1 MKVTELSVENFKRI
15 TSVAVKL
22 KPHVTEISGANGA
35 GKTSYIDA
43 LWVLLKGKKVAPA
56 EPIRKGAERCRIR
69 GRIGEYMVTRI
80 FKRTRTDEVTTEL
93 RIERDNESMPPTE
106 AFMRTLI
113 GDHML
118 DPGDFI
124 DLTSDQKF
132 DVFRSFVPG
141 VDFKAITNQNRQDYD
156 RRTDVNRM
164 AKEARAAAHMI
175 SVPEGTPTAQIDR
188 TTLVQQLQEAGD
200 GNAAIERRRAN
211 REKCLGQI
219 TELKAVHAGAAD
231 RAQAYADEVDGALQ
245 KRVQEILADIE
256 RLQLA
261 LEVAKRQAGEDIRR
275 RCEEITN
282 QAELALEQAAD
293 LQARLDGAGPLPE
306 VVDTQAL
313 VQTIREAELANENVV
328 KLQTREKH
336 EKTADRYEAE
346 AAELTGKMDA
356 REKAKQDA
364 IAAAKLPVPGI
375 TFGDGEV
382 FLDGVPFDQAST
394 AQKFRVGVAIA
405 VAKNPTLRLV
415 WVRDASLLD
424 DHSYELIGK
433 LAAEFDC
440 QILLETVRAI
450 GKDAI
455 VLEDGRVKETAA
467 AEAVPA

>member
-132 DVFRSFVPG
+132 DVFRSFVPD
-141 VDFKAITNQNRQDYD
+141 VDFKAIANQNRQDYE

-175 SVPEGTPTAQIDR
+175 SVPEGTPSVQIDR
-188 TTLVQQLQEAGD
+188 AQLIVELQEAGD
-200 GNAAIERRRAN
+200 ANALTERRRSN
-211 REKCLGQI
+211 REKVVAQI
-219 TELKAVHAGAAD
+219 TELRAKHASANERFNTYATERQATCNARVDELLAEMERLKTAIETTKRIAEEEMLERSRQIAVDAVNALTE
-231 RAQAYADEVDGALQ
+231 ADELQ
-245 KRVQEILADIE
+245 GK
-256 RLQLA
+256 
-261 LEVAKRQAGEDIRR
+261 
-275 RCEEITN
+275 
-282 QAELALEQAAD
+282 
-293 LQARLDGAGPLPE
+293 LDAAGPLPE
-306 VVDTQAL
+306 AVDTVAIAQR
-313 VQTIREAELANENVV
+313 IREADAANENVV

-336 EKTADRYEAE
+336 IKTADRYDDES
-346 AAELTGKMDA
+346 AELTSRMEA

-364 IAAAKLPVPGI
+364 IAAAKLPVAGI

-382 FLDGVPFDQAST
+382 LLDGVPFDQAST

-424 DHSYELIGK
+424 DNSYELIGK

-455 VLEDGRVKETAA
+455 VLEDGHIKEAAA

>member
-15 TSVAVKL
+15 TSVAVRL
-22 KPHVTEISGANGA
+22 KPHVTEISGPNGA

-80 FKRTRTDEVTTEL
+80 FKRVKSGEITTEL

-106 AFMRTLI
+106 AFMRSLI

-124 DLTSDQKF
+124 GLKADEKF
-132 DVFRSFVPG
+132 DVFRSFVPN
-141 VDFKAITNQNRQDYD
+141 VDFKTIANQNRQDYD

-175 SVPEGTPTAQIDR
+175 SVPEGTPAAQVDR
-188 TTLVQQLQEAGD
+188 AALVQQLQEAGD
-200 GNAAIERRRAN
+200 ANALTERRRSNREKVVAQIEQLRAQHASADERFKIFVTERQATCDARVDELLAEMERLKAAIES
-211 REKCLGQI
+211 
-219 TELKAVHAGAAD
+219 T
-231 RAQAYADEVDGALQ
+231 QATAKEEMLQ
-245 KRVQEILADIE
+245 RS
-256 RLQLA
+256 R
-261 LEVAKRQAGEDIRR
+261 
-275 RCEEITN
+275 EITVEAVN
-282 QAELALEQAAD
+282 ALDEAEG
-293 LQARLDGAGPLPE
+293 LQAKLDAAGPLPE
-306 VVDTQAL
+306 AVDTQAL
-313 VQTIREAELANENVV
+313 VQRIREAELANDNVV
-328 KLQTREKH
+328 KLQTRDKH
-336 EKTADRYEAE
+336 VKTADRYDDESAE
-346 AAELTGKMDA
+346 ITARMEA

-424 DHSYELIGK
+424 DHSYELIGQ

-455 VLEDGRVKETAA
+455 VLEDGHVKESAA
-467 AEAVPA
+467 AVPA

>member
-15 TSVAVKL
+15 TSVAVRL
-22 KPHVTEISGANGA
+22 KPHVTEISGPNGA
-35 GKTSYIDA
+35 GKSSYIDA

-124 DLTSDQKF
+124 ALTSDQKF
-132 DVFRSFVPG
+132 DVFRSFVPD
-141 VDFKAITNQNRQDYD
+141 VDFKAIANQNRQDYD
-156 RRTDVNRM
+156 RRTDVNRQ

-175 SVPEGTPTAQIDR
+175 SVPEGTPTAQVDR
-188 TTLVQQLQEAGD
+188 TALVQQLQEAGD

-211 REKCLGQI
+211 REKCIEQI
-219 TELKAVHAGAAD
+219 AELKAVHAGAAD
-231 RAQAYADEVDGALQ
+231 RAQVYADEVGSALQ
-245 KRVQEILADIE
+245 KRVEEITADID

-275 RCEEITN
+275 R
-282 QAELALEQAAD
+282 QAEIASQAEIALEQAAD
-293 LQARLDGAGPLPE
+293 LQTRLEGAGPLPD
-306 VVDTQAL
+306 VIDTQAL
-313 VQTIREAELANENVV
+313 VHKIREAELTNENVV

-336 EKTADRYEAE
+336 VKTADRYEDESAE
-346 AAELTGKMDA
+346 ITGRMEA
-356 REKAKQDA
+356 REKAKQEA
-364 IAAAKLPVPGI
+364 IAAAQLPVAGI

-424 DHSYELIGK
+424 DNSYELIGK

-455 VLEDGRVKETAA
+455 VLEDGHIKEAA